1 MGLMQKLR
9 SGTKYIIWILIL
21 SFGLLWVLADTQ
33 VFDAMMA
40 GPRNMGEVNRE
51 PVSWAEFN
59 QRINLYTEQYRQQTG
74 ASPDSEIRAQYEE
87 MAWEQLVVD
96 KILKQKMQ
104 DMGITVTDSELIDMV
119 TGDNPDPFIRQQFT
133 REDGT
138 IDRVALQNAIEAP
151 ENREIWIMIEQQL
164 RDQRR
169 QQKLTQYI
177 EASLRVSNFEVEEH
191 YKRQN
196 SRADFQY
203 VRFPYS
209 DIPSNEIEVT
219 DSEIRSYYRNNE
231 HRFQRNK
238 SWRFSYV
245 TFSIAPTEADTLR
258 TLNFLSELRDEFRA
272 TDDVARFLSDN
283 FSETDY
289 FENFLK
295 PSEVRPEHLKAFE
308 LEVDE
313 VSEPYVYNNRV
324 HMVRLLEDR
333 PSDQTYVRVRQ
344 IRLEDS
350 EDGQELAEDLLE
362 LRRRGRS
369 FESLAGQFSPHTRS
383 HWASDEFDYKEHFI
397 VRDDKPAAI
406 ADAIFSASTGS
417 VIGPLTYA
425 DEIYLFDIVDRTN
438 RDVRFADMSQDVEPD
453 PFETVQ
459 RLANDAE
466 DFHYFAESDGF
477 FSEAERSGYTVQEA
491 VATEGTPFISGL
503 GQNRI
508 ILNELQQTRRGNVS
522 DVIETEDQFIVFH
535 VDEVIPEGTRPL
547 EEVRSQVESLV
558 RDKKRRELLTTRVSE
573 MLEGNETL
581 EQLAEAG
588 GKNIQS
594 AERIRLNAATVPG
607 AGREP
612 KIVGAA
618 FALPEG
624 QVSSAIAGNNAVFVM
639 MVESRTM
646 ADVSAMTSAERRS
659 IREELQ
665 ERKNTAFGNVWVD
678 RLKADADIRDFRT
691 QQRLMQPPM

>member
-59 QRINLYTEQYRQQTG
+59 QRINLYTEQYRQQSG
-74 ASPDSEIRAQYEE
+74 ASPDSEVRAQYEE
-87 MAWEQLVVD
+87 MAWEQLIVD

-104 DMGITVTDSELIDMV
+104 DMGIMVTDSELIDMV

-164 RDQRR
+164 REQRR
-169 QQKLTQYI
+169 QQKLSQYI
-177 EASLRVSNFEVEEH
+177 EAALRVSDFEIRQH

-196 SRADFQY
+196 SRASFQF

-209 DIPSNEIEVT
+209 DLPAEEIEVS
-219 DSEIRSYYRNNE
+219 DSEVRSFYRNNE
-231 HRFQRNK
+231 QRFQRNK
-238 SWRFSYV
+238 TWRFSYV
-245 TFSIAPTEADTLR
+245 SFSIAPTEADTAR
-258 TLNFLSELRDEFRA
+258 TLRHLANLRDEFRA
-272 TDDVARFLSDN
+272 ADNVDRFLSDN
-283 FSETDY
+283 FSETSY

-295 PSEVRPEHLKAFE
+295 PSEVRSEHLPAFG

-313 VSEPYVYNNRV
+313 VSEPYIYNNRA
-324 HMVRLLEDR
+324 HMVRLLEVR

-344 IRLEDS
+344 IRLAD
-350 EDGQELAEDLLE
+350 DAAGRELADE
-362 LRRRGRS
+362 LVTRARQGESFARLAESYSTHNQSAQRGG
-369 FESLAGQFSPHTRS
+369 ELGYI
-383 HWASDEFDYKEHFI
+383 E
-397 VRDDKPAAI
+397 RDDKPAAQ
-406 ADAIFSASTGS
+406 ANAIFAASTGS
-417 VIGPLTYA
+417 VIGPLSG
-425 DEIYLFDIVDRTN
+425 DDGIYVFQIVDRTGN
-438 RDVRFADMSQDVEPD
+438 DIRFADLSQDVEPD

-459 RLANDAE
+459 RLANEAE
-466 DFHYFAESDGF
+466 DFHYFAQADGF
-477 FSEAERSGYTVQEA
+477 VREAERSGFTVQEA
-491 VATEGTPFISGL
+491 VATDGNPFISGL

-508 ILNELQQTRRGNVS
+508 ILNELQHMRRGNIS
-522 DVIETEDQFIVFH
+522 DVIETEEQFIVFR
-535 VDEVIPEGTRPL
+535 VDEVVPEGTRPL
-547 EEVRSQVESLV
+547 DEVRSQVESLI
-558 RDKKRRELLTTRVSE
+558 RDKKRKDAMTSRVSE
-573 MLEGNETL
+573 MLSGAASL
-581 EQLAEAG
+581 EELAENS
-588 GKNIQS
+588 GKSVQD

-618 FALPEG
+618 FSLAEG
-624 QVSSAIAGNNAVFVM
+624 QLSPVIPGINAAFVM
-639 MVESRTM
+639 VVDSRTM
-646 ADVSAMTSAERRS
+646 ADPSAMTTAERRQ
-659 IREELQ
+659 IREQLQ
-665 ERKNTAFGNVWVD
+665 QQKNAAFGSVWVD

-691 QQRLMQPPM
+691 QQRMMQRPM

>member
-59 QRINLYTEQYRQQTG
+59 QRINLYTEQYRQQSG
-74 ASPDSEIRAQYEE
+74 ASPDSEVRAQYEE
-87 MAWEQLVVD
+87 MAWEQLIVD

-104 DMGITVTDSELIDMV
+104 DMGIMVTDSELIDMV

-164 RDQRR
+164 REQRR
-169 QQKLTQYI
+169 QQKLSQYI
-177 EASLRVSNFEVEEH
+177 EAALRVSDFEIRQH

-196 SRADFQY
+196 SRASFQF

-209 DIPSNEIEVT
+209 DLPAEEIEVS
-219 DSEIRSYYRNNE
+219 DSEVRSFYRNNE
-231 HRFQRNK
+231 QRFQRNK
-238 SWRFSYV
+238 TWRFSYV
-245 TFSIAPTEADTLR
+245 SFSIAPTEADTAR
-258 TLNFLSELRDEFRA
+258 TLRHLANLRDEFRA
-272 TDDVARFLSDN
+272 ADNVDRFLSDN
-283 FSETDY
+283 FSETSY

-295 PSEVRPEHLKAFE
+295 PSEVRSEHLPAFG

-313 VSEPYVYNNRV
+313 VSEPYIYNNRA
-324 HMVRLLEDR
+324 HMVRLLEVR

-344 IRLEDS
+344 IRLAD
-350 EDGQELAEDLLE
+350 DAAGRELADE
-362 LRRRGRS
+362 LVTRARQGESFARLAESYSTHNQSAQRGG
-369 FESLAGQFSPHTRS
+369 ELGYI
-383 HWASDEFDYKEHFI
+383 E
-397 VRDDKPAAI
+397 RDDKPAAQ
-406 ADAIFSASTGS
+406 ANAIFAASTGS
-417 VIGPLTYA
+417 VIGPLSG
-425 DEIYLFDIVDRTN
+425 DDGIYVFQIVDRTGN
-438 RDVRFADMSQDVEPD
+438 DIRFADLSQDVEPD

-459 RLANDAE
+459 RLANEAE
-466 DFHYFAESDGF
+466 DFHYFAQTDGF
-477 FSEAERSGYTVQEA
+477 VREAERSGFTVQEA
-491 VATEGTPFISGL
+491 VATDGNPFISGL

-508 ILNELQQTRRGNVS
+508 ILNELQHMRRGNIS
-522 DVIETEDQFIVFH
+522 DVIETEEQFIVFR
-535 VDEVIPEGTRPL
+535 VDEVVPEGTRPL
-547 EEVRSQVESLV
+547 DEVRSQVESLI
-558 RDKKRRELLTTRVSE
+558 RDKKRKDAMTSRVSE
-573 MLEGNETL
+573 MLSGAASL
-581 EQLAEAG
+581 EELAENS
-588 GKNIQS
+588 GKSVQD

-618 FALPEG
+618 FSLAEG
-624 QVSSAIAGNNAVFVM
+624 QLSPVIPGINAAFVM
-639 MVESRTM
+639 VVDSRTM
-646 ADVSAMTSAERRS
+646 ADPSAMTTAERRQ
-659 IREELQ
+659 IREQLQ
-665 ERKNTAFGNVWVD
+665 QQKNAAFGSVWVD

-691 QQRLMQPPM
+691 QQRMMQRPM

>member
-51 PVSWAEFN
+51 PISWAEFN

-74 ASPDSEIRAQYEE
+74 ASPDTEIRAQYEE

-96 KILKQKMQ
+96 KILKQKMNE
-104 DMGITVTDSELIDMV
+104 MGIVVTDSELIDMV

-138 IDRVALQNAIEAP
+138 IDRIALQNAIEAP

-164 RDQRR
+164 REQRR
-169 QQKLTQYI
+169 QQKLNQFL
-177 EASLRVSNFEVEEH
+177 EASLRVSDFEVEQNFIN
-191 YKRQN
+191 QN
-196 SRADFQY
+196 SRASFQY

-209 DIPSNEIEVT
+209 DISTDEIEVT
-219 DSEIRSYYRNNE
+219 DSEIRSFYRENQ
-231 HRFQRNK
+231 HRFQRSK

-245 TFSIAPTEADTLR
+245 SFSIEPTAGDTMRTFNYLANIRDDFREA
-258 TLNFLSELRDEFRA
+258 E
-272 TDDVARFLSDN
+272 DVARFLTDN

-295 PSEVRPEHLKAFE
+295 PSEVRREHLKV
-308 LEVDE
+308 LDLDVND
-313 VSEPYVYNNRV
+313 VSEPYLHNNRV

-333 PSDQTYVRVRQ
+333 PADQTFVRVRQ
-344 IRLEDS
+344 IRLNDNEIGR
-350 EDGQELAEDLLE
+350 ERAEEILARVRQEEPFEILAQDYSTDPQTARWGGDLGYIE
-362 LRRRGRS
+362 
-369 FESLAGQFSPHTRS
+369 
-383 HWASDEFDYKEHFI
+383 
-397 VRDDKPAAI
+397 RDDKPASQ
-406 ADAIFSASTGS
+406 ADAIFAASSGS
-417 VIGPLTYA
+417 VIGPLP
-425 DEIYLFDIVDRTN
+425 DDDDNIFLFQIVDRTN
-438 RDVRFADMSQDVEPD
+438 REIRFADMSQDIEPD

-459 RLANDAE
+459 LLANDAE
-466 DFHYFAESDGF
+466 DFQYFAESDGF
-477 FSEAERSGYTVQEA
+477 HREAERSGYTVREGT
-491 VATEGTPFISGL
+491 ATEGNPFITGL

-508 ILNELQQTRRGNVS
+508 ILNELQYMNRGSIS
-522 DVIETEDQFIVFH
+522 DVIESEDRFIVFR

-547 EEVRSQVESLV
+547 DEVRSQVESLI
-558 RDKKRRELLTTRVSE
+558 REKKRKKLLAQRVNE
-573 MLEGNETL
+573 MLADVGSL
-581 EQLAEAG
+581 EQLAENSE
-588 GKNIQS
+588 KSVQN
-594 AERIRLNAATVPG
+594 AERIRLDAATVPG

-618 FALPEG
+618 FSLPEG
-624 QVSSAIAGNNAVFVM
+624 ELSPAISGNNAVFVM
-639 MVESRTM
+639 VVESRTM
-646 ADVSAMTSAERRS
+646 ANVSAMTAAERRE
-659 IREELQ
+659 IREQLQ
-665 ERKNTAFGNVWVD
+665 QQKNSAFGMVWVD

-691 QQRLMQPPM
+691 QQRMMQRPM

>member
-40 GPRNMGEVNRE
+40 GPRNMGEVNKD

-87 MAWEQLVVD
+87 MAWEQLIVD

-164 RDQRR
+164 REQRR
-169 QQKLTQYI
+169 QQKLNQFI

-196 SRADFQY
+196 SRASFQF

-209 DIPSNEIEVT
+209 DIPSDEIEVT

-245 TFSIAPTEADTLR
+245 TFSIAPTEADTIR
-258 TLNFLSELRDEFRA
+258 TLNFLSGLRDEFRA
-272 TDDVARFLSDN
+272 ADDVARFLSDN

-289 FENFLK
+289 FESFLK
-295 PSEVRPEHLKAFE
+295 PSEVRPEHLRAFE
-308 LEVDE
+308 LEPDE
-313 VSEPYVYNNRV
+313 VSEPYVFNNRV
-324 HMVRLLEDR
+324 HMVRLLEER
-333 PSDQTYVRVRQ
+333 PADQTYVRVSQ
-344 IRLEDS
+344 IRLQDS
-350 EDGQELAEDLLE
+350 EDGQELAEELLQRVRQGE
-362 LRRRGRS
+362 SFASLAQSHSTHGQSARRGGELGYIERS
-369 FESLAGQFSPHTRS
+369 
-383 HWASDEFDYKEHFI
+383 
-397 VRDDKPAAI
+397 DKPANI
-406 ADAIFSASTGS
+406 ANAIFSASTGS
-417 VIGPLTYA
+417 VIGPMA
-425 DEIYLFDIVDRTN
+425 GDDGIYLFQIADRTS
-438 RDVRFADMSQDVEPD
+438 RDIRFADMSQDVEPD
-453 PFETVQ
+453 PFETIQ
-459 RLANDAE
+459 RLANEAE

-477 FSEAERSGYTVQEA
+477 FSEAERSGYTVTEA

-503 GQNRI
+503 GQSRMV
-508 ILNELQQTRRGNVS
+508 LNELQHMRRGAIS
-522 DVIETEDQFIVFH
+522 DVIETEEQFIIFH

-558 RDKKRRELLTTRVSE
+558 RDKKRRELLTQRVNE
-573 MLEGNETL
+573 MLGGNVTL
-581 EQLAEAG
+581 DQLAETS
-588 GKNIQS
+588 GKAVQD
-594 AERIRLNAATVPG
+594 AERIRLNAATIPG

-618 FALPEG
+618 FSLPEG
-624 QVSSAIAGNNAVFVM
+624 QVSPAIAGNNAVFVM

-646 ADVSAMTSAERRS
+646 ADVSAMTTAERRS

-665 ERKNTAFGNVWVD
+665 QRKNEGFGNVWVD

-691 QQRLMQPPM
+691 QQRMMQRPM

>member
-74 ASPDSEIRAQYEE
+74 ASPDSEVRAQYEE
-87 MAWEQLVVD
+87 MAWEQLIVD
-96 KILKQKMQ
+96 KILKQKMH
-104 DMGITVTDSELIDMV
+104 DMGIMVTDSELIEMV

-164 RDQRR
+164 REQRR
-169 QQKLTQYI
+169 QEKLGQYI
-177 EASLRVSNFEVEEH
+177 EAALRVSDFEIQQH

-196 SRADFQY
+196 SRASFQY

-209 DIPSNEIEVT
+209 DLSAEEIEVS
-219 DSEIRSYYRNNE
+219 DSEIRSFYRNNE
-231 HRFQRNK
+231 HRFQRSK
-238 SWRFSYV
+238 TWRFSYV
-245 TFSIAPTEADTLR
+245 SFSIAPTAADTAR
-258 TLNFLSELRDEFRA
+258 TLQYLANLRDEFR
-272 TDDVARFLSDN
+272 TVDNVERFLTDN
-283 FSETDY
+283 FSETSY

-295 PSEVRPEHLKAFE
+295 PSEVRPEHLPAFG

-313 VSEPYVYNNRV
+313 VSEPYIHNHRA
-324 HMVRLLEDR
+324 HMVRLLDVR

-344 IRLEDS
+344 IRLAD
-350 EDGQELAEDLLE
+350 DAAGRDLAEE
-362 LRRRGRS
+362 LIARARQGESFSRLAESYSTHSQSARRGG
-369 FESLAGQFSPHTRS
+369 ELG
-383 HWASDEFDYKEHFI
+383 FI
-397 VRDDKPAAI
+397 ERDDKPAAQ
-406 ADAIFSASTGS
+406 ANAIFAASTGS
-417 VIGPLTYA
+417 VIGPLSG
-425 DEIYLFDIVDRTN
+425 DDGIYLFQVVDRTRN
-438 RDVRFADMSQDVEPD
+438 DIRFADLSQDVEPD

-459 RLANDAE
+459 RLANEAE
-466 DFHYFAESDGF
+466 DFQYFAQADGF
-477 FSEAERSGYTVQEA
+477 VTEAERSGFAVQEA
-491 VATEGTPFISGL
+491 VATEGNPFISGL
-503 GQNRI
+503 GQSRI
-508 ILNELQQTRRGNVS
+508 ILNELPHMRRGGIS
-522 DVIETEDQFIVFH
+522 DVIETEEQFIVFR
-535 VDEVIPEGTRPL
+535 VDEVIPAGTRPL
-547 EEVRSQVESLV
+547 DEVRSQVESLV
-558 RDKKRRELLTTRVSE
+558 RENKRRDVMASRVSD
-573 MLEGNETL
+573 MLAGVASL
-581 EQLAEAG
+581 EELAENS
-588 GKNIQS
+588 GKSVQS
-594 AERIRLNAATVPG
+594 ADRIRLNAATVPG

-618 FALPEG
+618 FSLPEG
-624 QVSSAIAGNNAVFVM
+624 QLSPVIPGSNAVFVM
-639 MVESRTM
+639 VVDSRTM
-646 ADVSAMTSAERRS
+646 ADPSAMTTAERRQ

-665 ERKNTAFGNVWVD
+665 QQKNAAFGSVWVD

-691 QQRLMQPPM
+691 QQRMMQRPM